1 MYIYIKYIYTYI
13 HIYIQQL
20 EDLEFALLQGLRAEA
35 HHRQC
40 VRLSRAHPD
49 EVRVFFLF
57 LFLFLIP
64 FFPLFFQACNT
75 PQAVR
80 SPIAR
85 PPR

>member
-49 EVRVFFLF
+49 EVRVFFSF
-57 LFLFLIP
+57 YFS
-64 FFPLFFQACNT
+64 FFLFFQACNT